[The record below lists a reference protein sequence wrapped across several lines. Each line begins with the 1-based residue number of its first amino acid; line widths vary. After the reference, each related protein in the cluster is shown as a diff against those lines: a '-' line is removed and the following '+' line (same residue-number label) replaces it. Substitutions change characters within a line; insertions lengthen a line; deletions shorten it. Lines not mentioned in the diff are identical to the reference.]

1 MKRYG
6 YVTKEA
12 AIMFRDLGY
21 EHECTHVYEENGD
34 ELKLFV
40 SYGFKDTD
48 GDLIPTYEEGCTA
61 EGFIAAPK
69 IEDVTTWILL
79 RKHVVLVFKPENLIK
94 DIFGK
99 YQRACTVRQYNN
111 SFGFEDIYQTSYFY
125 EHQTAEQQAIEWILK
140 NLFKEE

>member
-12 AIMFRDLGY
+12 AILLRNLGY

-48 GDLIPTYEEGCTA
+48 GDLIPTYEEGCTTD
-61 EGFIAAPK
+61 GFIAAPK
-69 IEDVTTWILL
+69 IEDVTTWIFL
-79 RKHVVLVFKPENLIK
+79 RKQVVLVFKSEDLIK
-94 DIFGK
+94 DPFGK
-99 YQRACTVRQYNN
+99 YQRACTVCQLNN
-111 SFGFEDIYQTSYFY
+111 FSGLKDLYQTSYFY

-140 NLFKEE
+140 NLFKDE